1 MRSATVARNNAFMV
15 NVRSARVAVDV
26 VAAPGRMRGSIDA
39 SVDLAR
45 RELWRAFQR
54 GSLTED
60 ELANR
65 LDQLDLVA
73 NH

>member
-15 NVRSARVAVDV
+15 NVGSACVAVDV
-26 VAAPGRMRGSIDA
+26 VDTPARMRGSIDP

-45 RELWRAFQR
+45 RELWRAYLR

-65 LDQLDLVA
+65 LDQLDFVA